1 MSVTNLTIALA
12 IAYLIIIKI
21 VAYLAHKNS
30 VETLEDYFIA
40 GRKTGVFALV
50 ATLVATNVNTLA
62 FTTFPAFVYEGG
74 ILASQVLVG
83 IPFSFFLLL
92 YFAPKIWRYSEQHNF
107 ITQAEIFG
115 SYYQSPLLYFLTVII
130 GIISVFPFLI
140 VQFAAVAKVFSTATN
155 NVVNYE
161 MSVLL
166 LALFTGVYVFFGGAK
181 AVIWTDAV
189 QGLFFLI
196 LIAITAS
203 LFIIWAGGFS
213 QGVETLTE
221 VIPEKL
227 VFNKENTA
235 SFLDL
240 IFAWSFAFF
249 LWPPVFQRFMMGSS
263 KAVMVRAIWWK
274 LAVVIFVKINLIII
288 GIMATAVLY
297 GQINDSDK
305 LVAEMYARYFPMGGA
320 IVVLAI
326 LACGMSTIDSILLS
340 VASIFTRDI
349 LEKLLPNPLPEA
361 SQYLMAQ
368 IISVVTLVV
377 VSALALSEV
386 GRGYLAPLV
395 TFGATFAT
403 FLFWPLLGMF
413 GWKASTKAGVL
424 SAMFLGFAAFCLSD
438 PICNYFGLSIPFS
451 STSVAFLVSLVSFIS
466 ISLLTRSPVKLLDEA
481 G

>member
-1 MSVTNLTIALA
+1 M
-12 IAYLIIIKI
+12 
-21 VAYLAHKNS
+21 
-30 VETLEDYFIA
+30 
-40 GRKTGVFALV
+40 
-50 ATLVATNVNTLA
+50 
-62 FTTFPAFVYEGG
+62 
-74 ILASQVLVG
+74 
-83 IPFSFFLLL
+83 
-92 YFAPKIWRYSEQHNF
+92 
-107 ITQAEIFG
+107 ITQAEIFDR
-115 SYYQSPLLYFLTVII
+115 YYQSPLLYFLTVII

-140 VQFAAVAKVFSTATN
+140 VQFAAVAKIFSTATN

-166 LALFTGVYVFFGGAK
+166 LALFTGIYVFFGGAK

-203 LFIIWAGGFS
+203 LFTIWAGGFS
-213 QGVETLTE
+213 QGLETLTE

-235 SFLDL
+235 SFLDI

-249 LWPPVFQRFMMGSS
+249 LWPQVFQRFMMGSS

-274 LAVVIFVKINLIII
+274 LAVVIFLKINLIII

-305 LVAEMYARYFPMGGA
+305 LVAEMYARHFPMGGA
-320 IVVLAI
+320 IVVLAV

-349 LEKLLPNPLPEA
+349 VEKLLPNPLPSA
-361 SQYLMAQ
+361 TRYLMAQ
-368 IISVVTLVV
+368 AISVVTLVV

-403 FLFWPLLGMF
+403 FLFWPLVGMF
-413 GWKASTKAGVL
+413 GWKGSTKAGVL

-438 PICNYFGLSIPFS
+438 PICNYFRLSLPFS
-451 STSVAFLVSLVSFIS
+451 RTVVAFLVSLVAFIFV
-466 ISLLTRSPVKLLDEA
+466 SLLTKKSVKLLDEA